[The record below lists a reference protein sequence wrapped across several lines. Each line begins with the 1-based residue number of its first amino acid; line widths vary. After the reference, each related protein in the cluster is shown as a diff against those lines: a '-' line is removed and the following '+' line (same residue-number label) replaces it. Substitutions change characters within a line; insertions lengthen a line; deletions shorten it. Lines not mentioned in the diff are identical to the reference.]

1 MKIAIL
7 TCDQLPNLNLQDQP
21 LIPELSKHNITASP
35 MVWDYPN
42 TNWSDFDF
50 LIFRN
55 TWDYF
60 EKETQ
65 FNSWLEKI
73 EKLGIKT
80 LNPIGIIKQNK
91 HKFYLREMERQGIL
105 ILPTV
110 FIDKTNAL
118 NLSRLIPAHWKKR

>member
-7 TCDQLPNLNLQDQP
+7 TCDQLPKFARSAFNTGTV
-21 LIPELSKHNITASP
+21 KTYITAQWFGIIQIRIG
-35 MVWDYPN
+35 VILI
-42 TNWSDFDF
+42 F

-60 EKETQ
+60 EKKL
-65 FNSWLEKI
+65 SLIRGLKKI

-91 HKFYLREMERQGIL
+91 HKFYLREMERQGVL

-110 FIDKTNAL
+110 LLTKQI
-118 NLSRLIPAHWKKR
+118 